1 MLEPEQA
8 KERLDRQGQPG
19 NSTESTRE
27 IRACKCLSD
36 LAIKRSSVTLA
47 VAVGAGGVQ
56 EAGKGSEN

>member
-19 NSTESTRE
+19 NSTERTRE

-47 VAVGAGGVQ
+47 VAVGAGGV
-56 EAGKGSEN
+56 